1 MRAILFFDL
10 PMETSNERRD
20 YSHFRKFLIDNGFY
34 MMQKSVYSKLF
45 LNRNSFELLKQKVMT
60 SLPKK
65 GVVQIMSV
73 TENQYSAIDYLLG
86 KETTNVINSIEK
98 LVIL

>member
-60 SLPKK
+60 ALPKK
-65 GVVQIMSV
+65 GVIQIMSV
-73 TENQYSAIDYLLG
+73 TENQYSAIDYLIG